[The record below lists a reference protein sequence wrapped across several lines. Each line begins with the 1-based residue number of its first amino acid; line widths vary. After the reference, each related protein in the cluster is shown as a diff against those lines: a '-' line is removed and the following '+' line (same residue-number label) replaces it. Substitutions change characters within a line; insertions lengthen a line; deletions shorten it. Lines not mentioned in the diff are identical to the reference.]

1 VKPRTVVEL
10 AAQVAGEI
18 RAPAGTHARVCGI
31 AADSR
36 LVRPGDAFVA
46 VSAREFDSH
55 PYVADAARRGAVCA
69 VVESGARVHGDLPS
83 GFPLIEVPEPLA
95 ALAAL
100 ATRERGALSATVVA
114 ITGSTGKT
122 CTKDFTAAAL
132 GARLRVA
139 ASPESFN
146 NEIGLPLTIL
156 SVPDDA
162 EAVVCEMGARG
173 IGHIRALCDVA
184 RPHVGIVTNV
194 GPAHLEL
201 FGSLEN
207 VVTAKGELVEALPP
221 AGTAI
226 LNGDD
231 PVVSAFDRRTRAGV
245 LRFGTAASAD
255 VRAEA
260 VAVDSAGRPSFSM
273 RTPWGSAEV
282 RLAVPGE
289 QMVPDAL
296 AAAAAA
302 GVLGIDPADSA
313 EALGSATV
321 SGGRM
326 EVFRTGEGVT
336 IVNDAYNANPTSTA
350 AALRAARTMAG
361 DGRLLA
367 LLGEM
372 AELGAFAADEHDRIG
387 AMLARL
393 GVDELIVV
401 GPWGKAMADAAER
414 GGLAPE
420 RVHASADP
428 DEAERTAR
436 SLMRPGDLVLVKAS
450 RVVGL
455 RRVAESLRGPAGVAE
470 VSGP

>member
-1 VKPRTVVEL
+1 MRPRTVAEL
-10 AAQVAGEI
+10 AVDVGGEV
-18 RAPAGTHARVCGI
+18 RAPGGTEARVCGV

-36 LVRPGDAFVA
+36 LARPGGAFVA
-46 VSAREFDSH
+46 LRTREFDSH
-55 PYVADAARRGAVCA
+55 RYVADAARRGAVCA
-69 VVESGARVHGDLPS
+69 VVESGAGVHGDLPS
-83 GFPLIEVPEPLA
+83 AFPLIEVPNPLA

-132 GARLRVA
+132 GTRLRVA

-156 SVPDDA
+156 SVPQDA

-194 GPAHLEL
+194 GLAHLEL
-201 FGSLEN
+201 FGSFEN
-207 VVTAKGELVEALPP
+207 VITAKGELVEALPP
-221 AGTAI
+221 GGTAI

-231 PVVSAFDRRTRAGV
+231 PVVTAFDRRTQAGV
-245 LRFGTAASAD
+245 LRFGTGARAD

-260 VAVDSAGRPSFSM
+260 VAVDSGGRASFSL

-282 RLAVPGE
+282 RLPVPGE

-296 AAAAAA
+296 ASAAAA
-302 GVLGIDPADSA
+302 GVLGVDPAEAA
-313 EALGSATV
+313 EGLGSAAV
-321 SGGRM
+321 SAGRM
-326 EVFRTGEGVT
+326 EVFRSRDGVT

-361 DGRLLA
+361 DGRWLA
-367 LLGEM
+367 VLGEM
-372 AELGAFAADEHDRIG
+372 AELGPFAPAEHDRIG
-387 AMLARL
+387 ALLARL
-393 GVDELIVV
+393 GVDELVVV
-401 GPWGKAMADAAER
+401 GPWGRAMADAAER

-420 RVHASADP
+420 RVHACAGP
-428 DEAERTAR
+428 EEAERVAR
-436 SLMRPGDLVLVKAS
+436 SLMRPGDLILVKAS

-470 VSGP
+470 VSEP